1 MPGVPTPLAW
11 GERRRE
17 SLLPGGGWVGSPF
30 LGPFGGI
37 SLGGSPPARGGS
49 ARQSGLSAG
58 RGQAPPGLPR
68 RRPREADPPLRL
80 ELPLEPGSEGR
91 RRRVPGGRAGG
102 PLLGTMKQIC
112 LCAAASF
119 ASHDWGK
126 NDEKLLQAVDY
137 NDPEKVTALLLRKG
151 LVPTKLDS
159 EGKSAFHLAAMRG
172 NVDCLEVMLAH
183 GADAMTIDSSGY
195 NALHLA
201 AKHGHPQCVSKLLQA
216 SCPVDGADSNGRT
229 ALHHAAVSGCISCS
243 EILCDFKASL
253 NTKDKDGSTPLILA
267 AKMSHSELCRY
278 LLHHGAAV
286 NSRDQQGRTALML
299 ACENGSVE
307 TVEVLIHA
315 GARVGMVDARGQDAA
330 CYGLA
335 TGNALIQHYLQDASQ
350 RHSWASGKV
359 PWPRPSRG
367 LRAPCDHP
375 CGSVSPLPRG
385 RRQRPCFAEEES
397 AERTSQTASPSQPLP
412 NERNGSPRKRKAPPP
427 PPSTSSQR
435 APRSLEH
442 SSPSTERSSRIVT
455 AKPARARP
463 TPADTE
469 DREAY
474 EEIVRLRQERARF
487 LQKIKGLEQ
496 QQEKQKQELELEES
510 SLRSMEKQLK
520 ELQQQ
525 LADSE
530 GEKEHLGK
538 EVEVLRSHLSLLE
551 TEKENTSYDIDTL
564 EDEEGDLLEFPGAEL
579 LLSRKTL
586 SLSTEELLATLQGQV
601 QSLTMQNQ
609 ELLEKIQ
616 ILENYE
622 KDESD
627 VGPSEVF
634 VPIVLYNSLKSEFD
648 QLREQHAEARAA
660 LQALEGSGPHGAS
673 CELVPVEVY
682 KQLKAE
688 YEVQIQALEEVLQGS
703 SAPVEPEGK
712 VQAGV
717 QAEGSSREGGA
728 GDAAV
733 EELTKTLAE
742 TQEKHE
748 AAVAEVRLLREQ
760 IQLGILS
767 VEEPEAAES
776 SESELETVR
785 AALQKAQEALLERE
799 QRVKELE
806 GRLDAQEE
814 AAGGGCSAEEM
825 RAALGVSLGEATAE
839 KAVPLDRCRHAEA
852 EAEQLSRSVQ
862 EGAGELQR
870 AMGRLSESQRL
881 AEESRQLREQLAEL
895 QGRYEEVQAQLRE
908 DQSKREEELSGLKEQ
923 LASESISRQEQEE
936 VAGKL
941 VGSLAE
947 ANKKLLEL
955 EERHSAAQREVR
967 ELQHAAERSR
977 RDWVPPAEHARAKE
991 ALEGSIRELT
1001 ARAQQLEQELA
1012 TKAQEA
1018 LRLQGELA
1026 STREG
1031 TVPREEHEQLRCSL
1045 QAEVSALSL
1054 KLSDLEC
1061 KHEKTRTEVFQVQRE
1076 ALFMKSEKHAAEAQ
1090 LAATEKQLQSLR
1102 AESGRIQELHGH
1114 IEDSAKLVKEK
1125 DRKITEL
1132 SKEVFKLKEALNSLS
1147 ERSSQVGALP
1157 KAAPQNPQEVAKLQ
1171 STIKALE
1178 QQLAEMET
1186 HHRKVVSLYRNHL
1199 LCAIQGHMDE
1209 DVQRL
1214 LYQILMMQ
1222 RLQEQGR

>member
-1 MPGVPTPLAW
+1 MFLVQRLPLKQ
-11 GERRRE
+11 
-17 SLLPGGGWVGSPF
+17 
-30 LGPFGGI
+30 
-37 SLGGSPPARGGS
+37 
-49 ARQSGLSAG
+49 RQSV
-58 RGQAPPGLPR
+58 RTQAR
-68 RRPREADPPLRL
+68 
-80 ELPLEPGSEGR
+80 
-91 RRRVPGGRAGG
+91 
-102 PLLGTMKQIC
+102 MKS
-112 LCAAASF
+112 LKAKF
-119 ASHDWGK
+119 KKTENHDWGK

-183 GADAMTIDSSGY
+183 GADAMTTDSSGY

-216 SCPVDGADSNGRT
+216 SCPVDGADSSGRT

-253 NTKDKDGSTPLILA
+253 NTKDKGGSTPLILA

-330 CYGLA
+330 RYGLA

-350 RHSWASGKV
+350 RHSWAS
-359 PWPRPSRG
+359 
-367 LRAPCDHP
+367 
-375 CGSVSPLPRG
+375 
-385 RRQRPCFAEEES
+385 EEES
-397 AERTSQTASPSQPLP
+397 AERTSQTASPSQPPP

-427 PPSTSSQR
+427 PPGTSSQR
-435 APRSLEH
+435 APCSLEH

-463 TPADTE
+463 APADTE

-496 QQEKQKQELELEES
+496 QQEKQKREQLELEEG

-538 EVEVLRSHLSLLE
+538 EVEVLRSRLSLLE
-551 TEKENTSYDIDTL
+551 AEKENTSYDIDTL
-564 EDEEGDLLEFPGAEL
+564 QDEEGDLLEFPGAEL

-627 VGPSEVF
+627 VCPSEVF
-634 VPIVLYNSLKSEFD
+634 VPIVLYNSLKLEFD
-648 QLREQHAEARAA
+648 QLREQHAEAQAA
-660 LQALEGSGPHGAS
+660 LQALEGGGPHGAS
-673 CELVPVEVY
+673 CELVPVEAY

-688 YEVQIQALEEVLQGS
+688 YEMQIQALEQALQGS
-703 SAPVEPEGK
+703 SAPAEPEGK
-712 VQAGV
+712 GQAGV

-742 TQEKHE
+742 MREKHE
-748 AAVAEVRLLREQ
+748 AAVAEVWLLREQ

-776 SESELETVR
+776 SGSELETVR
-785 AALQKAQEALLERE
+785 AALQKAQEALLERD

-814 AAGGGCSAEEM
+814 AAGGGCSAEEA
-825 RAALGVSLGEATAE
+825 RAALGVSLGEAAAE
-839 KAVPLDRCRHAEA
+839 KAALLDRCRHAEA
-852 EAEQLSRSVQ
+852 EAEQLRRSVQ
-862 EGAGELQR
+862 EGAGELQEV
-870 AMGRLSESQRL
+870 MGRLSESQRL
-881 AEESRQLREQLAEL
+881 EEESRQLREQLAEL
-895 QGRYEEVQAQLRE
+895 RGQYEEVQAQLRE
-908 DQSKREEELSGLKEQ
+908 DQGTREEELSGLKEQ

-941 VGSLAE
+941 GGSLAE

-967 ELQHAAERSR
+967 ELQHAAERYR
-977 RDWVPPAEHARAKE
+977 RDWVPPAEHTRAKE
-991 ALEGSIRELT
+991 ALEGSVRELK

-1012 TKAQEA
+1012 AKAQEA

-1026 STREG
+1026 SAREG
-1031 TVPREEHEQLRCSL
+1031 TVPREELEQLRCSL
-1045 QAEVSALSL
+1045 QAEASALSL
-1054 KLSDLEC
+1054 QLSDLER
-1061 KHEKTRTEVFQVQRE
+1061 KHEKTCTEVFQVQRE

-1102 AESGRIQELHGH
+1102 AESGRIQELHGQ

-1147 ERSSQVGALP
+1147 ERSGQVGALP
-1157 KAAPQNPQEVAKLQ
+1157 KVAPQNPQEVAKLQ

>member
-1 MPGVPTPLAW
+1 MFLVQRLPLKQ
-11 GERRRE
+11 
-17 SLLPGGGWVGSPF
+17 
-30 LGPFGGI
+30 
-37 SLGGSPPARGGS
+37 
-49 ARQSGLSAG
+49 RQSV
-58 RGQAPPGLPR
+58 RTQAR
-68 RRPREADPPLRL
+68 
-80 ELPLEPGSEGR
+80 
-91 RRRVPGGRAGG
+91 
-102 PLLGTMKQIC
+102 MKS
-112 LCAAASF
+112 LKAKF
-119 ASHDWGK
+119 KKTESHDWGK

-183 GADAMTIDSSGY
+183 GADTMTTDSSGY

-216 SCPVDGADSNGRT
+216 SCPVDGADSSGRT

-330 CYGLA
+330 RYSLA

-350 RHSWASGKV
+350 RHSWAS
-359 PWPRPSRG
+359 
-367 LRAPCDHP
+367 
-375 CGSVSPLPRG
+375 
-385 RRQRPCFAEEES
+385 EEES
-397 AERTSQTASPSQPLP
+397 AERTSQTASPSQPPP

-427 PPSTSSQR
+427 PPGTSSQR
-435 APRSLEH
+435 APCSLEH

-463 TPADTE
+463 APADTE

-496 QQEKQKQELELEES
+496 QQEKQKREQLELEEG

-538 EVEVLRSHLSLLE
+538 EVEVLRSRLSLLE
-551 TEKENTSYDIDTL
+551 AEKENTSYDIDTL
-564 EDEEGDLLEFPGAEL
+564 QDEEGDLLEFPGAEL

-627 VGPSEVF
+627 VCPSEVF
-634 VPIVLYNSLKSEFD
+634 VPIVLYNSLKLEFD
-648 QLREQHAEARAA
+648 QLREQHAEAQAA
-660 LQALEGSGPHGAS
+660 LQALEGGGPHGAS
-673 CELVPVEVY
+673 CELVPVEAY

-688 YEVQIQALEEVLQGS
+688 YEMQIQALEQALQGS
-703 SAPVEPEGK
+703 SAPAEPEGK
-712 VQAGV
+712 GQAGV

-742 TQEKHE
+742 MREKHE
-748 AAVAEVRLLREQ
+748 AAVAEVWLLREQ

-767 VEEPEAAES
+767 VEELEAAES
-776 SESELETVR
+776 SGSELETVR
-785 AALQKAQEALLERE
+785 AALQKAQEALLERD

-814 AAGGGCSAEEM
+814 AAGGGRSAEEA
-825 RAALGVSLGEATAE
+825 RAALGVSLGEAAAE
-839 KAVPLDRCRHAEA
+839 KAALLDRCRHAEA
-852 EAEQLSRSVQ
+852 EVEQLRRSVQ
-862 EGAGELQR
+862 EGARELQE

-881 AEESRQLREQLAEL
+881 EEESRQLREQLAEL
-895 QGRYEEVQAQLRE
+895 RGQYEEVQAQLRE
-908 DQSKREEELSGLKEQ
+908 DQGKREEELSGLKEQ

-941 VGSLAE
+941 GGSLAE

-967 ELQHAAERSR
+967 ELQHAAERYR
-977 RDWVPPAEHARAKE
+977 RDWIPPAEHTRAKE
-991 ALEGSIRELT
+991 ALEGSVRELK

-1012 TKAQEA
+1012 AKAQEA

-1026 STREG
+1026 SAREG

-1045 QAEVSALSL
+1045 QAEASALSL
-1054 KLSDLEC
+1054 QLSDLER
-1061 KHEKTRTEVFQVQRE
+1061 KHEKTCTEVFQVQRE

-1102 AESGRIQELHGH
+1102 AESGRIQELHGQ

-1147 ERSSQVGALP
+1147 ERSGQVGALP

>member
-1 MPGVPTPLAW
+1 MFLVQRLPLKQ
-11 GERRRE
+11 
-17 SLLPGGGWVGSPF
+17 
-30 LGPFGGI
+30 
-37 SLGGSPPARGGS
+37 
-49 ARQSGLSAG
+49 RQSV
-58 RGQAPPGLPR
+58 RTQAR
-68 RRPREADPPLRL
+68 
-80 ELPLEPGSEGR
+80 
-91 RRRVPGGRAGG
+91 
-102 PLLGTMKQIC
+102 MKS
-112 LCAAASF
+112 LKAKF
-119 ASHDWGK
+119 KKTENHDWGK

-183 GADAMTIDSSGY
+183 GADAMTTDSSGY

-216 SCPVDGADSNGRT
+216 SCPVDGADSSGRT

-253 NTKDKDGSTPLILA
+253 NTKDKGGSTPLILA

-330 CYGLA
+330 RYGLA

-350 RHSWASGKV
+350 RHSWAS
-359 PWPRPSRG
+359 
-367 LRAPCDHP
+367 
-375 CGSVSPLPRG
+375 
-385 RRQRPCFAEEES
+385 EEES
-397 AERTSQTASPSQPLP
+397 AERTSQTASPSQPPP

-427 PPSTSSQR
+427 PPGTSSQR
-435 APRSLEH
+435 APCSLEH

-463 TPADTE
+463 APADTE

-496 QQEKQKQELELEES
+496 QQEKQKRELELEEG

-538 EVEVLRSHLSLLE
+538 EVEVLRSRLSLLE
-551 TEKENTSYDIDTL
+551 AEKENTSYDIDTL
-564 EDEEGDLLEFPGAEL
+564 QDEEGDLLEFPGAEL

-627 VGPSEVF
+627 VCPSEVF
-634 VPIVLYNSLKSEFD
+634 VPIVLYNSLKLEFD
-648 QLREQHAEARAA
+648 QLREQHAEAQAA
-660 LQALEGSGPHGAS
+660 LQALEGGGPHGAS
-673 CELVPVEVY
+673 CELVPVEAY

-688 YEVQIQALEEVLQGS
+688 YEMQIQALEQALQGS
-703 SAPVEPEGK
+703 SAPAEPEGK
-712 VQAGV
+712 GQAGV

-742 TQEKHE
+742 MREKHE
-748 AAVAEVRLLREQ
+748 AAVAEVWLLREQ

-776 SESELETVR
+776 SGSELETVR
-785 AALQKAQEALLERE
+785 AALQKAQEALLERD

-814 AAGGGCSAEEM
+814 AAGGGCSAEEA
-825 RAALGVSLGEATAE
+825 RAALGVSLGEAAAE
-839 KAVPLDRCRHAEA
+839 KAALLDRCRHAEA
-852 EAEQLSRSVQ
+852 EAEQLRRSVQ
-862 EGAGELQR
+862 EGAGELQEV
-870 AMGRLSESQRL
+870 MGRLSESQRL
-881 AEESRQLREQLAEL
+881 EEESRQLREQLAEL
-895 QGRYEEVQAQLRE
+895 RGQYEEVQAQLRE
-908 DQSKREEELSGLKEQ
+908 DQGTREEELSGLKEQ

-941 VGSLAE
+941 GGSLAE

-967 ELQHAAERSR
+967 ELQHAAERYR
-977 RDWVPPAEHARAKE
+977 RDWVPPAEHTRAKE
-991 ALEGSIRELT
+991 ALEGSVRELK

-1012 TKAQEA
+1012 AKAQEA

-1026 STREG
+1026 SAREG
-1031 TVPREEHEQLRCSL
+1031 TVPREELEQLRCSL
-1045 QAEVSALSL
+1045 QAEASALSL
-1054 KLSDLEC
+1054 QLSDLER
-1061 KHEKTRTEVFQVQRE
+1061 KHEKTCTEVFQVQRE

-1102 AESGRIQELHGH
+1102 AESGRIQELHGQ

-1147 ERSSQVGALP
+1147 ERSGQVGALP
-1157 KAAPQNPQEVAKLQ
+1157 KVAPQNPQEVAKLQ

>member
-1 MPGVPTPLAW
+1 
-11 GERRRE
+11 
-17 SLLPGGGWVGSPF
+17 
-30 LGPFGGI
+30 
-37 SLGGSPPARGGS
+37 
-49 ARQSGLSAG
+49 
-58 RGQAPPGLPR
+58 
-68 RRPREADPPLRL
+68 
-80 ELPLEPGSEGR
+80 
-91 RRRVPGGRAGG
+91 
-102 PLLGTMKQIC
+102 MKQIC

-119 ASHDWGK
+119 ASHNWGK

-183 GADAMTIDSSGY
+183 GADAMTTDSSGY

-216 SCPVDGADSNGRT
+216 SCPVDGADSSGRT

-267 AKMSHSELCRY
+267 AKMSHSELCLY

-315 GARVGMVDARGQDAA
+315 GARVGMVDARGHDAA
-330 CYGLA
+330 RYGLA

-350 RHSWASGKV
+350 RHSWAS
-359 PWPRPSRG
+359 
-367 LRAPCDHP
+367 
-375 CGSVSPLPRG
+375 
-385 RRQRPCFAEEES
+385 EEES
-397 AERTSQTASPSQPLP
+397 AERTSQTASPSQPPP

-427 PPSTSSQR
+427 PPGTSSQR

-496 QQEKQKQELELEES
+496 QQEKQKREQLELEEG

-538 EVEVLRSHLSLLE
+538 EVEVLRSRLSLLE

-564 EDEEGDLLEFPGAEL
+564 QDEEGDLLEFPGAEL

-627 VGPSEVF
+627 VCPSEVF

-648 QLREQHAEARAA
+648 QLREQHAEAQAA
-660 LQALEGSGPHGAS
+660 LQALEGGRPHGAS
-673 CELVPVEVY
+673 CELVPVEAY

-688 YEVQIQALEEVLQGS
+688 YEMQIQALEQALQGS
-703 SAPVEPEGK
+703 SAPAEPEGK
-712 VQAGV
+712 GQAGV

-742 TQEKHE
+742 TREKHE
-748 AAVAEVRLLREQ
+748 AAVAEVWLLREQ

-776 SESELETVR
+776 SGSELEMVR
-785 AALQKAQEALLERE
+785 AALQKAQEALLERD

-806 GRLDAQEE
+806 GCLDAREE
-814 AAGGGCSAEEM
+814 AAGGGRSAEET
-825 RAALGVSLGEATAE
+825 RAALGVSLGEAAAE
-839 KAVPLDRCRHAEA
+839 KAALLDRCRHAEA
-852 EAEQLSRSVQ
+852 EAEQLRRSVQ
-862 EGAGELQR
+862 EGAWELQQV
-870 AMGRLSESQRL
+870 MGRLSESQRL
-881 AEESRQLREQLAEL
+881 EEESRQLREQLAEL
-895 QGRYEEVQAQLRE
+895 RGQYEEVQAQLQE
-908 DQSKREEELSGLKEQ
+908 DQGKREEELSGLKEQ

-941 VGSLAE
+941 GGSLAE

-967 ELQHAAERSR
+967 ELQHAAERYR

-991 ALEGSIRELT
+991 ALEGSVRELK

-1012 TKAQEA
+1012 AKAQEA

-1045 QAEVSALSL
+1045 QAEASALSL
-1054 KLSDLEC
+1054 QLSDLER
-1061 KHEKTRTEVFQVQRE
+1061 KHEKTCMEVFQVQRE

-1147 ERSSQVGALP
+1147 ERASQVGALP
-1157 KAAPQNPQEVAKLQ
+1157 KAAPQNLQEVAKLQ

-1178 QQLAEMET
+1178 QQLAETET

>member
-1 MPGVPTPLAW
+1 MKSLKAKFKKT
-11 GERRRE
+11 E
-17 SLLPGGGWVGSPF
+17 S
-30 LGPFGGI
+30 
-37 SLGGSPPARGGS
+37 
-49 ARQSGLSAG
+49 
-58 RGQAPPGLPR
+58 
-68 RRPREADPPLRL
+68 
-80 ELPLEPGSEGR
+80 
-91 RRRVPGGRAGG
+91 
-102 PLLGTMKQIC
+102 
-112 LCAAASF
+112 
-119 ASHDWGK
+119 HNWGK

-183 GADAMTIDSSGY
+183 GADAMTTDSSGY

-216 SCPVDGADSNGRT
+216 SCPVDGADSSGRT

-267 AKMSHSELCRY
+267 AKMSHSELCLY

-315 GARVGMVDARGQDAA
+315 GARVGMVDARGHDAA
-330 CYGLA
+330 RYGLA

-350 RHSWASGKV
+350 RHSWAS
-359 PWPRPSRG
+359 
-367 LRAPCDHP
+367 
-375 CGSVSPLPRG
+375 
-385 RRQRPCFAEEES
+385 EEES
-397 AERTSQTASPSQPLP
+397 AERTSQTASPSQPPP

-427 PPSTSSQR
+427 PPGTSSQR

-496 QQEKQKQELELEES
+496 QQEKQKREQLELEEG

-538 EVEVLRSHLSLLE
+538 EVEVLRSRLSLLE

-564 EDEEGDLLEFPGAEL
+564 QDEEGDLLEFPGAEL

-627 VGPSEVF
+627 VCPSEVF

-648 QLREQHAEARAA
+648 QLREQHAEAQAA
-660 LQALEGSGPHGAS
+660 LQALEGGRPHGAS
-673 CELVPVEVY
+673 CELVPVEAY

-688 YEVQIQALEEVLQGS
+688 YEMQIQALEQALQGS
-703 SAPVEPEGK
+703 SAPAEPEGK
-712 VQAGV
+712 GQAGV

-742 TQEKHE
+742 TREKHE
-748 AAVAEVRLLREQ
+748 AAVAEVWLLREQ

-776 SESELETVR
+776 SGSELEMVR
-785 AALQKAQEALLERE
+785 AALQKAQEALLERD

-806 GRLDAQEE
+806 GCLDAREE
-814 AAGGGCSAEEM
+814 AAGGGRSAEET
-825 RAALGVSLGEATAE
+825 RAALGVSLGEAAAE
-839 KAVPLDRCRHAEA
+839 KAALLDRCRHAEA
-852 EAEQLSRSVQ
+852 EAEQLRRSVQ
-862 EGAGELQR
+862 EGAWELQQV
-870 AMGRLSESQRL
+870 MGRLSESQRL
-881 AEESRQLREQLAEL
+881 EEESRQLREQLAEL
-895 QGRYEEVQAQLRE
+895 RGQYEEVQAQLQE
-908 DQSKREEELSGLKEQ
+908 DQGKREEELSGLKEQ

-941 VGSLAE
+941 GGSLAE

-967 ELQHAAERSR
+967 ELQHAAERYR

-991 ALEGSIRELT
+991 ALEGSVRELK

-1012 TKAQEA
+1012 AKAQEA

-1045 QAEVSALSL
+1045 QAEASALSL
-1054 KLSDLEC
+1054 QLSDLER
-1061 KHEKTRTEVFQVQRE
+1061 KHEKTCMEVFQVQRE

-1147 ERSSQVGALP
+1147 ERASQVGALP
-1157 KAAPQNPQEVAKLQ
+1157 KAAPQNLQEVAKLQ

-1178 QQLAEMET
+1178 QQLAETET

>member
-1 MPGVPTPLAW
+1 MFLVQRLPLKQ
-11 GERRRE
+11 
-17 SLLPGGGWVGSPF
+17 
-30 LGPFGGI
+30 
-37 SLGGSPPARGGS
+37 
-49 ARQSGLSAG
+49 RQSV
-58 RGQAPPGLPR
+58 RTQAR
-68 RRPREADPPLRL
+68 
-80 ELPLEPGSEGR
+80 
-91 RRRVPGGRAGG
+91 
-102 PLLGTMKQIC
+102 MKS
-112 LCAAASF
+112 LKAKF
-119 ASHDWGK
+119 KKTESHDWGK

-183 GADAMTIDSSGY
+183 GADTMTTDSSGY

-216 SCPVDGADSNGRT
+216 SCPVDGADSSGQT

-330 CYGLA
+330 RYSLA

-350 RHSWASGKV
+350 RHSWAS
-359 PWPRPSRG
+359 
-367 LRAPCDHP
+367 
-375 CGSVSPLPRG
+375 
-385 RRQRPCFAEEES
+385 EEES
-397 AERTSQTASPSQPLP
+397 AERTSQTASPSQPPP
-412 NERNGSPRKRKAPPP
+412 NERNSSPRKRKAPPP
-427 PPSTSSQR
+427 PPGTSSQR
-435 APRSLEH
+435 APCSLEH

-463 TPADTE
+463 APADTE

-496 QQEKQKQELELEES
+496 QQEKQKRE
-510 SLRSMEKQLK
+510 LK

-538 EVEVLRSHLSLLE
+538 EVEVLRSRLSLLE
-551 TEKENTSYDIDTL
+551 AEKENTSYDIDTL
-564 EDEEGDLLEFPGAEL
+564 QDEEGDLLEFPGAEL

-627 VGPSEVF
+627 VCPSEVF
-634 VPIVLYNSLKSEFD
+634 VPIVLYNSLKLEFD
-648 QLREQHAEARAA
+648 QLREQHAEAQAA
-660 LQALEGSGPHGAS
+660 LQALEGGGPHGAS
-673 CELVPVEVY
+673 CELVPVEAY

-688 YEVQIQALEEVLQGS
+688 YEMQIQALEQALQGS
-703 SAPVEPEGK
+703 SAPAEPEGK
-712 VQAGV
+712 GQAGV

-742 TQEKHE
+742 MREKHE
-748 AAVAEVRLLREQ
+748 AAVAEVWLLREQ

-776 SESELETVR
+776 SGSELETVR
-785 AALQKAQEALLERE
+785 AALQKAQEALLERD

-814 AAGGGCSAEEM
+814 AAGGGRSAEEA
-825 RAALGVSLGEATAE
+825 RAALGVSLGEAAAE
-839 KAVPLDRCRHAEA
+839 KAALLDRCRHAEA
-852 EAEQLSRSVQ
+852 EVEQLRRSVQ
-862 EGAGELQR
+862 EGARELQE

-881 AEESRQLREQLAEL
+881 EEESRQLREQLAEL
-895 QGRYEEVQAQLRE
+895 RGQYEEVQAQLRE
-908 DQSKREEELSGLKEQ
+908 DQGKREEELSGLKEQ

-941 VGSLAE
+941 GGSLAE

-967 ELQHAAERSR
+967 ELQHAAERYR
-977 RDWVPPAEHARAKE
+977 RDWIPPAEHTRAKE
-991 ALEGSIRELT
+991 ALEGSVRELK

-1012 TKAQEA
+1012 AKAQEA

-1026 STREG
+1026 SAREG

-1045 QAEVSALSL
+1045 QAEASALSL
-1054 KLSDLEC
+1054 QLSDLER
-1061 KHEKTRTEVFQVQRE
+1061 KHEKTCTEVFQVQRE

-1102 AESGRIQELHGH
+1102 AESGRIQELHGQ

-1147 ERSSQVGALP
+1147 ERSGQVGALP